1 MIDLCAHSQRT
12 RKALR
17 AGGENHEFLNI
28 QPIARVCAAV
38 ENIHHR
44 HGQNMRLHTAEVAEQ
59 RDMLGT
65 CRRLCAG
72 DGHGERGVCAEY
84 GFIFRAVQRD
94 ERVIDGG
101 EVIRVHA
108 AERFVNSAGDIF
120 ACLQN
125 ALSAVEL
132 HVVVAQFMRFKL
144 SGGCAA
150 GRDACADRAA
160 GKPLPPLAG
169 VPLAIKDNM
178 NLVGMRTT
186 CASRML
192 EDYQSVYTATCVQRM
207 LDAGC
212 LPMGKA
218 NMDEFAFGSSTE
230 SSAFHR
236 TNNPWD
242 TERVPGGSSGGSA
255 AAVAAGEVALSLGS
269 DTGGSIRQPA
279 SLCGVV
285 GFKPTYGAVSR
296 YGVVAFG
303 SSLDQVGPFGR
314 TVEDVALAMNAL
326 TGAGHDPYDCT
337 SQDCAVDFT
346 EHLNDS
352 IEGKRVGII
361 PAFMEAEGLT
371 PEVKAAVQRAAQEL
385 QNQGAELVEV
395 DLPHLDAAIAAYY
408 VIGPAE
414 AFSNLARFDGIRYGY
429 QEEGCANLSDQ
440 SSLSRAHGFGAEAKR
455 RQMLGAYLLSS
466 GVYDKYYYAAQ
477 KARTLIT
484 QDYDAAYAKVD
495 TILMPA
501 SPRTAFKFG
510 EISDPTQM
518 YLSDL
523 YTISLNICGN
533 GGISVPLG
541 LGEDTQLPVSAQ
553 LVGPAFRDRQ
563 LLTFARALE
572 RGFADAATGAPVLSV
587 APDFA
592 GKGGEL

>member
-1 MIDLCAHSQRT
+1 MATPFDSLTAAQIAAGVAAGSFSATEVARASLDAIEARDGAVQAFLQVSPEL
-12 RKALR
+12 ALD
-17 AGGENHEFLNI
+17 AA
-28 QPIARVCAAV
+28 ARVDAA
-38 ENIHHR
+38 
-44 HGQNMRLHTAEVAEQ
+44 
-59 RDMLGT
+59 
-65 CRRLCAG
+65 
-72 DGHGERGVCAEY
+72 
-84 GFIFRAVQRD
+84 
-94 ERVIDGG
+94 
-101 EVIRVHA
+101 
-108 AERFVNSAGDIF
+108 
-120 ACLQN
+120 
-125 ALSAVEL
+125 
-132 HVVVAQFMRFKL
+132 
-144 SGGCAA
+144 
-150 GRDACADRAA
+150 RAA
-160 GKPLPPLAG
+160 GEKLPALAG

-178 NLVGMRTT
+178 NLVGTRTT
-186 CASRML
+186 CASKML
-192 EDYQSVYTATCVQRM
+192 ETYDSPYTATCVQRM

-230 SSAFHR
+230 TSAFHR

-242 TERVPGGSSGGSA
+242 LERVPGGSSGGSA
-255 AAVAAGEVALSLGS
+255 AAVAAGETTLSLGS

-279 SLCGVV
+279 ALCGVV
-285 GFKPTYGAVSR
+285 GLKPTYGAVSR

-326 TGAGHDPYDCT
+326 VGAGHDPFDST
-337 SQDCAVDFT
+337 SQDCPVDFL
-346 EHLNDS
+346 EHLEDP
-352 IEGKRVGII
+352 IEGKRVGVI

-371 PEVKAAVQRAAQEL
+371 PETRAAVGSAAKKLEE
-385 QNQGAELVEV
+385 QGAELVEV
-395 DLPHLDAAIAAYY
+395 DLPHLDAAISAYY

-429 QEEGCANLSDQ
+429 QEQGCPNLADQ

-455 RQMLGAYLLSS
+455 RQLLGAYLLSS

-484 QDYDAAYAKVD
+484 SDYAAAYEKVD

-518 YLSDL
+518 YLSDM

-533 GGISVPLG
+533 GGITVPLG
-541 LGEDTQLPVSAQ
+541 LGADSGLPVACQ
-553 LVGPAFRDRQ
+553 LVGPAFKDRQ
-563 LLTFARALE
+563 LLTFARAVE
-572 RGFADAATGAPVLSV
+572 RASADPATGRPAATV

-592 GKGGEL
+592 GKGGELA

>member
-1 MIDLCAHSQRT
+1 M
-12 RKALR
+12 ALNLDTMTAAQIA
-17 AGGENHEFLNI
+17 AG
-28 QPIARVCAAV
+28 VAA
-38 ENIHHR
+38 
-44 HGQNMRLHTAEVAEQ
+44 GDFSATEVAHASLEAIES
-59 RDMLGT
+59 REG
-65 CRRLCAG
+65 
-72 DGHGERGVCAEY
+72 
-84 GFIFRAVQRD
+84 AVQAFLQITPELALD
-94 ERVIDGG
+94 AAAKIDT
-101 EVIRVHA
+101 
-108 AERFVNSAGDIF
+108 
-120 ACLQN
+120 
-125 ALSAVEL
+125 
-132 HVVVAQFMRFKL
+132 
-144 SGGCAA
+144 
-150 GRDACADRAA
+150 DRAA

-178 NLVGMRTT
+178 NLVGTRTT

-192 EDYQSVYTATCVQRM
+192 ENYESVYTATCVERM
-207 LDAGC
+207 LAAGC

-255 AAVAAGEVALSLGS
+255 AAVAAGECALSLGS

-285 GFKPTYGAVSR
+285 GMKPTYGAVSR

-326 TGAGHDPYDCT
+326 VAAGHDPYDCT
-337 SQDCAVDFT
+337 SQDCPVDFL

-352 IEGKRVGII
+352 IGGKRVGII

-371 PEVKAAVQRAAQEL
+371 PEVRSAVELAAKKLEE
-385 QNQGAELVEV
+385 QGAELVEI
-395 DLPHLDAAIAAYY
+395 DLPHLDAAISAYY

-429 QEEGCANLSDQ
+429 QEEGCANLNEQ
-440 SSLSRAHGFGAEAKR
+440 SSRSRAHGFGAEAKR

-484 QDYDAAYAKVD
+484 QDYDAAYEKVD

-510 EISDPTQM
+510 ELSDPTQM
-518 YLSDL
+518 YLSDM

-541 LGEDTQLPVSAQ
+541 LGADSQLPVSAQ
-553 LVGPAFRDRQ
+553 LVGPAFKDRK
-563 LLTFARALE
+563 LLTFARAIE
-572 RGFADAATGAPVLSV
+572 RGFAREDGTPALGV
-587 APDFA
+587 AHGFA